1 MSEPVLLDSNT
12 HKNTRVLGDARTV
25 VGPVSRNCSVI
36 TQEFQRLASHF
47 PVLLTKNEDTG
58 QFACVALFGF
68 DPGENL
74 FVEKDRWQ
82 VGYVPLN
89 IRRHPFM
96 IGAQTTP
103 AGEEE
108 HVMLIDMQ
116 SERISEQDGEALFN
130 DRGFPTPFTE
140 NMTSV
145 LKTLKDGFVETQD
158 FIQALLEQEMIV
170 PANFEIQFRNG
181 ERREINGL
189 YTISQDALDALTP
202 EQVVAMHRSG
212 HLQAAYMMIAS
223 LGQMEQLIER
233 KNQRLGA

>member
-1 MSEPVLLDSNT
+1 MSEPVLLDSKT

-25 VGPVSRNCSVI
+25 AGALSRNCSVI

-47 PVLLTKNEDTG
+47 PILLTKNTDTG
-58 QFACVALFGF
+58 QFVCVALFGF

-74 FVEKDRWQ
+74 FVDQGRWQ

-96 IGAQTTP
+96 IGSQKTP
-103 AGEEE
+103 DGGEE
-108 HVMLIDMQ
+108 HVMLIDMD
-116 SERISEQDGEALFN
+116 SERLSEREGEPLFN

-145 LKTLKDGFVETQD
+145 LKTLKDGFAETHS
-158 FIQALLEQEMIV
+158 FIQTLLEQEMIV
-170 PANFEIQFRNG
+170 PANFEIQLRNG

-189 YTISQDALDALTP
+189 YTVSQDALDALTP
-202 EQVVAMHRSG
+202 EQVTAMHRQG
-212 HLQAAYMMIAS
+212 YLQSAYMMIAS
-223 LGQMEQLIER
+223 LGQMERLIEL